1 MNGNPLGGF
10 ANLEAIIFVFLLVAV
25 VLFAVPK
32 CGKDKIEDEPIE
44 TEQTTEMP
52 ILPPPTTTADATVT
66 TTVAEPVVEE
76 TVVEEPAPKPAV
88 RITERPKPAAKKT
101 QMTVKK
107 PKVVEEQLVE
117 EVRVEEVEAI
127 SIFTVVDSVNIRSK
141 PGRNG
146 AILERVISH
155 GTEMYYVGEKTKNM
169 QKIRIGEVDYNEPW
183 LKVRTPQGRT
193 GWVYGGTVRFY
204 KR

>member
-1 MNGNPLGGF
+1 
-10 ANLEAIIFVFLLVAV
+10 
-25 VLFAVPK
+25 
-32 CGKDKIEDEPIE
+32 
-44 TEQTTEMP
+44 
-52 ILPPPTTTADATVT
+52 
-66 TTVAEPVVEE
+66 VAEP
-76 TVVEEPAPKPAV
+76 T
-88 RITERPKPAAKKT
+88 PKPAARIAETPKPASKKT
-101 QMTVKK
+101 KMTVKK
-107 PKVVEEQLVE
+107 PKVVEEQVIE
-117 EVRVEEVEAI
+117 DVKVEEVEAL

-146 AILERVISH
+146 AILERVIKN
-155 GTEMYYVGEKTKNM
+155 GTEMYYVGEKTKNI